1 MQGVPGGQQQERDC
15 QNHDNSRISQKPWR
29 KTNGGRTGSGGA
41 GVERGGDVK
50 RKSALAENLRQI
62 LSNED
67 ITVAM
72 LAEWSNVSVHTIK
85 GWLYLDRVA
94 RKNSTSLKRVAD
106 VLRVG
111 VEELLGRKARE
122 ER

>member
-1 MQGVPGGQQQERDC
+1 M
-15 QNHDNSRISQKPWR
+15 
-29 KTNGGRTGSGGA
+29 
-41 GVERGGDVK
+41 K

-111 VEELLGRKARE
+111 VEELRGRKAPE
-122 ER
+122 VEL